1 MLILSLSIQN
11 SKEEITRSNVLQK
24 TKTQVTRTAQ
34 QLCANL
40 RATPVTPSPESQ
52 QATFP
57 ASARWALGTISAV
70 LADLCPLPTR
80 FHRQPPPP
88 PLPAPTLRQ
97 PDSPQTLPNV
107 LQGQSHRLGTTLW
120 AKTCLSAGNTPP
132 ASLLLACGCLA
143 PPPHTRPAALRLCAT
158 PAPSG
163 GFTPP
168 EARAPPQTL
177 T

>member
-1 MLILSLSIQN
+1 MIILGLSIQN

-34 QLCANL
+34 HLFENL

-57 ASARWALGTISAV
+57 ALAQWALGTISAV
-70 LADLCPLPTR
+70 LADLCPLPAR

-88 PLPAPTLRQ
+88 PPPAPTLRQ

-120 AKTCLSAGNTPP
+120 AKTCLSPGNTSP
-132 ASLLLACGCLA
+132 ASLLLSCGRLA
-143 PPPHTRPAALRLCAT
+143 P
-158 PAPSG
+158 
-163 GFTPP
+163 
-168 EARAPPQTL
+168 
-177 T
+177 